1 MKIPLKLAKF
11 IYKRELKIMIVEC
24 EKRGTTCRLTANLS
38 NSADDGNYLRGKAT
52 AYDEMIRYL
61 ENEIMK
67 INEVIK

>member
-11 IYKRELKIMIVEC
+11 IYKRELKIIIMEC
-24 EKRGTTCRLTANLS
+24 EKRENTCRFTANLS
-38 NSADDGNYLRGKAT
+38 NSVDNSNYLRGKAT

-67 INEVIK
+67 VNEVIK